1 MPLAK
6 NLFALSSLVEG
17 IEQDVAKKITKQ
29 LISIA
34 QKHKL
39 NFLLDVATGFW
50 TDASTI
56 HTVDSGIPSG
66 GIFIPRFYSHS
77 PVETANINDIKQTS
91 TLVLEY
97 LKLH

>member
-1 MPLAK
+1 M
-6 NLFALSSLVEG
+6 
-17 IEQDVAKKITKQ
+17 
-29 LISIA
+29 

-39 NFLLDVATGFW
+39 NFQLDVATGFW

-66 GIFIPRFYSHS
+66 GIFIPRFSSHS

-91 TLVLEY
+91 LLVLEY